1 MSGKVLAF
9 PRFPKRLLGMIAD
22 RYDLMDPGKLKPSE
36 AFSQDERA
44 KVTALVTTGGR
55 HMNRSFMDELPNLKL
70 IACYGTGYD
79 GVDRAAAKEKG
90 IVVCNSPG
98 ANASAVADQAIALML
113 AVMRDIPRADAF
125 VRTGGWGRGERS
137 NIAAAHG
144 LTRRKVG
151 IYGMGAIGGKIA
163 HRCAAFESDVQ
174 YFSRRKLD
182 HIPFG
187 YHSTLESLVDWC
199 DVLHIA
205 VRAGADNRHIINEA
219 MLKRLGA
226 NGYVI
231 NISRGLVIDED
242 ALIAA
247 LKTRTIAGAGLDVF
261 ENEPNVRADFFGL
274 PNVVLAPHQ
283 GGHTIEAHE
292 GMQDAVMQ
300 NLDAF
305 FNGRPVPFPVPLD

>member
-1 MSGKVLAF
+1 MPNSVLAF

-36 AFSQDERA
+36 AFSAEERA
-44 KVTALVTTGGR
+44 KVTALVTTGGKHNTR
-55 HMNRSFMDELPNLKL
+55 AFMEEFPNLKL

-90 IVVCNSPG
+90 IIVTNSPG

-137 NIAAAHG
+137 NVAAAHG
-144 LTRRKVG
+144 LVGRKVG
-151 IYGMGAIGGKIA
+151 VYGMGAIGEKIA
-163 HRCAAFESDVQ
+163 HRAAAFESDVQ

-182 HIPFG
+182 HLPYG
-187 YHSTLESLVDWC
+187 YHATLESLVEWC
-199 DVLHIA
+199 DVLLIA
-205 VRAGADNRHIINEA
+205 VRAGDDNRHIINEA
-219 MLKRLGA
+219 MLKRLGVK
-226 NGYVI
+226 GYVI

-242 ALIAA
+242 ALITA
-247 LKTRTIAGAGLDVF
+247 LKNRTIAGAGLDVF
-261 ENEPNVRADFFGL
+261 ENEPKVRPDFFDL

-292 GMQDAVMQ
+292 GMQDTVMQ

-305 FNGRPVPFPVPLD
+305 FRGKPVPYPVPLD